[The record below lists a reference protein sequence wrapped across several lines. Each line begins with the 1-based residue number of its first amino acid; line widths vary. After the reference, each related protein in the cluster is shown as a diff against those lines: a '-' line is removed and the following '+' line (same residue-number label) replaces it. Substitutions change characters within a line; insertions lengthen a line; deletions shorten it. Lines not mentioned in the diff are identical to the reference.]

1 MVLND
6 SFSSLKI
13 KTDKSV
19 SISSSMTP
27 WSAYVHSQCHNW
39 FVLYPEALPHSHETP
54 ANKSTHQ
61 KLRPTKVHV
70 KNSGQQKYTSKTPA
84 NKSTRQK
91 LRPTKVHIK
100 NSGQQK
106 YTSKTLA
113 NKSTRQKLRPTQVHV
128 KNSGHQKYTSKS
140 HEKLEQRMNFVQSWI
155 SRHRSRWNFRVTKL
169 GQN

>member
-91 LRPTKVHIK
+91 LV
-100 NSGQQK
+100 
-106 YTSKTLA
+106 
-113 NKSTRQKLRPTQVHV
+113 NKSTRQKLRPTKVHV

>member
-61 KLRPTKVHV
+61 KLRPKKVHV

-91 LRPTKVHIK
+91 LWPTKVHVK
-100 NSGQQK
+100 NSDQQK

-113 NKSTRQKLRPTQVHV
+113 IKSTRQKVM
-128 KNSGHQKYTSKS
+128 KNWSNAWT
-140 HEKLEQRMNFVQSWI
+140 L
-155 SRHRSRWNFRVTKL
+155 FRVESHVTDL
-169 GQN
+169 VEILELQNWDKIKILFKENIFTNFFLLQ